1 MMSQK
6 TKYGLKALIF
16 LAKQEKGT
24 VVQTNDIALK
34 TLVPKKFLEQI
45 LLELKRNHIVGSRQ
59 GSKGGYYLLQKPE
72 EIRLATIH
80 RYLDGPIALLP
91 CVSLNF
97 YEPCADCEDEH
108 TCKMR
113 LAFIEVRD
121 KTLEAMENITISDMV

>member
-1 MMSQK
+1 MSQK
-6 TKYGLKALIF
+6 TKYGIKALIF
-16 LAKQEKGT
+16 LAKQEKNC
-24 VVQTNDIALK
+24 VVHTNDIAIQ
-34 TLVPKKFLEQI
+34 TQVPKKFLEQI

-72 EIRLATIH
+72 AVKLATIH

-97 YEPCADCEDEH
+97 YEPCSDCEDEH

-121 KTLEAMENITISDMV
+121 KTLEAMEKITISDMV

>member
-6 TKYGLKALIF
+6 TKYGIKALIF
-16 LAKQEKGT
+16 LAKQEKGS
-24 VVQTNDIALK
+24 VVHTNDIDIQ
-34 TLVPKKFLEQI
+34 TQVPKKFLEQI

-72 EIRLATIH
+72 EVRLATIH

-97 YEPCADCEDEH
+97 YEPCSDCEDEH
-108 TCKMR
+108 ICKMR

-121 KTLEAMENITISDMV
+121 KTLEAMENITILDMV